1 MFPIILGLSCI
12 KSIGP
17 FLRHHVLESISIAEF
32 LFVTSVLIM
41 LISFMYAYVHRRES
55 FSKLFRLSH
64 TQYSAIVVIS
74 IATILSGFAIVKLE
88 EMGILSSIFV
98 LRAASSIFAILVG
111 VFIFEETLTMY
122 QSVGIMLAFL
132 SAAFLIQQE

>member
-1 MFPIILGLSCI
+1 
-12 KSIGP
+12 
-17 FLRHHVLESISIAEF
+17 
-32 LFVTSVLIM
+32 
-41 LISFMYAYVHRRES
+41 MYAYVHHRKPFRN
-55 FSKLFRLSH
+55 LFRLSH

-74 IATILSGFAIVKLE
+74 TATILSGFAIVKLE

-111 VFIFEETLTMY
+111 VFIFEEKLTLY
-122 QSVGIMLAFL
+122 QSVGIILAIL

>member
-1 MFPIILGLSCI
+1 MIPIIVGLSCI

-17 FLRHHVLESISIAEF
+17 FLRQHVLESISIAEF
-32 LFVTSVLIM
+32 IFVTSVLIM
-41 LISFMYAYVHRRES
+41 LISFMYAYVHHRKPFRN
-55 FSKLFRLSH
+55 LFRLSH

-74 IATILSGFAIVKLE
+74 AATILSGFAIVKLE

-111 VFIFEETLTMY
+111 VFIFEEKLTLY
-122 QSVGIMLAFL
+122 QSVGIILAIL